1 MHRLLVAEKFSAAL
15 RLATVLSGG
24 KAKRLRADGVSQFT
38 FSFAGTLWRAFP
50 LRGHFMN
57 LDYPPELNDWEHTDL
72 DHLID
77 AEPVPTVTDPTTV
90 DALRVAS
97 GETDEVVIATDFDR
111 EGELIGLEAVRVAHE
126 LSPGAGVA
134 RARFSSLTRREVQ
147 EAFDHLG
154 ALDENLASA
163 AATREA
169 IDLAW
174 GAVLTRFLSMACG
187 RHGRDILSVGRVQT
201 PTLALVGDRE
211 REIEEFVPSPWWRVV
226 AVLAK
231 DDAEFRAEHVQ
242 NPFHHRDEA
251 EAARSFAGLATEGW
265 VTSVDADEQEDRPPV
280 PLNTTLFLALAN
292 RSGFSA
298 VRAMAIAESLYRD
311 GLVSYPR
318 TDNTAYPMTLGL
330 RRTVED
336 LLESDLAEE
345 ARLVLSLPEIHP
357 TRGRTVTTDHP
368 PIYPTGAARRNDL
381 KPDMWRVYELI
392 VRRFLATLSPPAVYA
407 LTTVRVDL
415 DEASFTATARRLRS
429 PGWRAI
435 VPLDDED
442 RAIPEMGH
450 GGPVDIRSLGI
461 EEGETPQPPRYSQGA
476 LIQEMERF
484 GLGTKSTRHEIVQ
497 KLYDRGYAGGRQVR
511 PTEAGRA
518 VVEALQVHA
527 PRITRPES
535 TSELERRLDSI
546 AEGNATPADVISE
559 SRERLREALRELQ
572 EHREAIARWIRD
584 SIDWERDHGP
594 CEKCRKGRMV
604 VRKTRRG
611 IRFLGCTNYP
621 ECKNSRPVPRED
633 FIVRAKASEATLA
646 E

>member
-1 MHRLLVAEKFSAAL
+1 
-15 RLATVLSGG
+15 LATVLSGG

-72 DHLID
+72 DRLID

-90 DALRVAS
+90 DALRV
-97 GETDEVVIATDFDR
+97 
-111 EGELIGLEAVRVAHE
+111 
-126 LSPGAGVA
+126 
-134 RARFSSLTRREVQ
+134 
-147 EAFDHLG
+147 
-154 ALDENLASA
+154 
-163 AATREA
+163 
-169 IDLAW
+169 AW

-311 GLVSYPR
+311 GLISYPR

-345 ARLVLSLPEIHP
+345 A
-357 TRGRTVTTDHP
+357 
-368 PIYPTGAARRNDL
+368 
-381 KPDMWRVYELI
+381 
-392 VRRFLATLSPPAVYA
+392 
-407 LTTVRVDL
+407 
-415 DEASFTATARRLRS
+415 
-429 PGWRAI
+429 
-435 VPLDDED
+435 
-442 RAIPEMGH
+442 
-450 GGPVDIRSLGI
+450 
-461 EEGETPQPPRYSQGA
+461 
-476 LIQEMERF
+476 
-484 GLGTKSTRHEIVQ
+484 
-497 KLYDRGYAGGRQVR
+497 
-511 PTEAGRA
+511 
-518 VVEALQVHA
+518 
-527 PRITRPES
+527 
-535 TSELERRLDSI
+535 
-546 AEGNATPADVISE
+546 
-559 SRERLREALRELQ
+559 
-572 EHREAIARWIRD
+572 
-584 SIDWERDHGP
+584 
-594 CEKCRKGRMV
+594 
-604 VRKTRRG
+604 
-611 IRFLGCTNYP
+611 
-621 ECKNSRPVPRED
+621 
-633 FIVRAKASEATLA
+633 
-646 E
+646 